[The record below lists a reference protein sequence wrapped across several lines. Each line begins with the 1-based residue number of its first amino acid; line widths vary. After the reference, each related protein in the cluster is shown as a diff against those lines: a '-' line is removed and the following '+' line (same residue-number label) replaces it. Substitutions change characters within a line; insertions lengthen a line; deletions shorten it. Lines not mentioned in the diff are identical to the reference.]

1 MASEPQEF
9 QLPLELGVLEVH
21 PARSDGPDSGFF
33 GSPAAHCRVSD
44 GRTVVWRPGPG
55 HGHPHFMDAELVT
68 QDVGGHVAECLEA
81 DEGSAI
87 LRWTRLEVAAK
98 ASGIP
103 VLLLLVGS
111 EPAPEIEVQ
120 SCIVGDLV
128 VSFAGS
134 VITASEPS
142 REGTNA
148 LA

>member
-1 MASEPQEF
+1 MPSK
-9 QLPLELGVLEVH
+9 LGVLEVH

-68 QDVGGHVAECLEA
+68 QYVPDQVAGCLEA
-81 DEGSAI
+81 DEGSPI

-98 ASGIP
+98 SSGIP

-111 EPAPEIEVQ
+111 KPAPDVEIQ

-134 VITASEPS
+134 VRPSEPS